1 MKFASRAKFAVLSF
15 LFERTGAVS
24 VSKPF
29 SVDEIR
35 RLVPLHSCQ
44 SREVSAEA
52 EVALRS

>member
-1 MKFASRAKFAVLSF
+1 MKFASRAK
-15 LFERTGAVS
+15 
-24 VSKPF
+24 F

-35 RLVPLHSCQ
+35 RLVPLHSGQ